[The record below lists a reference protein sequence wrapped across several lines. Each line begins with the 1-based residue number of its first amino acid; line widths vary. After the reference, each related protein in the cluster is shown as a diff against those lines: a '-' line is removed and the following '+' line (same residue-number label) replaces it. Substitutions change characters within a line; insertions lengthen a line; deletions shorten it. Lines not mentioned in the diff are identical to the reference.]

1 MGILIEHFAGA
12 FPLWLAPIQI
22 QLVPVAENFIAYA
35 KEVAANMK
43 AQ

>member
-12 FPLWLAPIQI
+12 FPVWLAPIQI

-35 KEVAANMK
+35 NQVAKEMK